1 MVLNILTARRSR
13 GHLHITDVL
22 AYGYLLLGILLMFG
36 PALWLA
42 ASSFKTKAALQEFPP
57 SALPL
62 GQKEIHIPGRSE
74 GLPAFRVTLPDGS
87 TPDELGLL
95 RRIGLQGQFVDPKAP
110 DGEVIRAPMTDA
122 RAVREMRFAWENY
135 VEPLRRFRFDRFLA
149 NSVFVTVVSTA
160 ITLLINS
167 MCAFALSKY
176 TFRGRNAIFGDP
188 GACVPCRD
196 RARAHQFAVGRDPA
210 AGRDAN
216 RRVPAAPVH
225 ADDSRRVDRRGAHG
239 RCQRMAGVLAH
250 RAAADRSGA
259 RRAGHLLRDVAVE

>member
-87 TPDELGLL
+87 TPELGLL

-110 DGEVIRAPMTDA
+110 DGEVIRAM
-122 RAVREMRFAWENY
+122 RAPCGRCDLPGRTTSSRCA
-135 VEPLRRFRFDRFLA
+135 A
-149 NSVFVTVVSTA
+149 SVSTDSSP
-160 ITLLINS
+160 T
-167 MCAFALSKY
+167 
-176 TFRGRNAIFGDP
+176 
-188 GACVPCRD
+188 ACSSRWCR
-196 RARAHQFAVGRDPA
+196 RP
-210 AGRDAN
+210 
-216 RRVPAAPVH
+216 
-225 ADDSRRVDRRGAHG
+225 SR
-239 RCQRMAGVLAH
+239 C
-250 RAAADRSGA
+250 
-259 RRAGHLLRDVAVE
+259 